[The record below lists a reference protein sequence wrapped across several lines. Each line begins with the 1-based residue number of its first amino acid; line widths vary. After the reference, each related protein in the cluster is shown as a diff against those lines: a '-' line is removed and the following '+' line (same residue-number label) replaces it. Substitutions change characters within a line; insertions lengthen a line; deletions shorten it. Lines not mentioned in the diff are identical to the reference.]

1 MALKTTTFDPA
12 KYLDDPDAIAGYL
25 SDAFETEDVAFI
37 ADALGVVARAKSM
50 TKIAREANL
59 SRESLYRS
67 LSTEGNPELGTL
79 VKVMSVLGLRLQVS
93 PIEHEESEE
102 PEIQHAQPAA

>member
-37 ADALGVVARAKSM
+37 ADALGGCCAGQKYDEDRPRSKP
-50 TKIAREANL
+50 L
-59 SRESLYRS
+59 SREP
-67 LSTEGNPELGTL
+67 LSKPQHRG
-79 VKVMSVLGLRLQVS
+79 
-93 PIEHEESEE
+93 E
-102 PEIQHAQPAA
+102 P